1 MVVNFCATGSW
12 VSAYPTFSEIFPTRL
27 RSTGIGF
34 SVAFGR
40 IGAAISPLILVALAE
55 HASIMDA
62 FVVLGGF
69 YVLGAIV
76 MVPWILWGPEG
87 RGEPLEILGGESIG
101 A

>member
-12 VSAYPTFSEIFPTRL
+12 VSAYPTFSEIFPTPL

-40 IGAAISPLILVALAE
+40 IGAAISPLVLVALAE
-55 HASIMDA
+55 RVSIMDA
-62 FVVLGGF
+62 FAVLGGF
-69 YVLGAIV
+69 YVLGLAG

-87 RGEPLEILGGESIG
+87 RGKALELLGGESLD